1 MSHMIGESLFSISS
15 AKKPRTG
22 PIQEGEEMPAQLS
35 PGPCPCQ
42 TGVGK
47 GWEWGQSFG
56 SVSKRLGISESFS
69 EGLGTAH
76 APILGGLAPVGGS

>member
-35 PGPCPCQ
+35 PGLCPRH
-42 TGVGK
+42 TGVGN
-47 GWEWGQSFG
+47 GQEWGKAWERL
-56 SVSKRLGISESFS
+56 SKKPGTSESFS
-69 EGLGTAH
+69 KGLEQTTPSDWEA
-76 APILGGLAPVGGS
+76 